1 MNQDKIKDPIF
12 MKAIFNM
19 PVFSLIETWR
29 DSGTILSIPD
39 YAIICNSSRSKHK
52 KNMCNS
58 GGIPIYGKHSLTK
71 GLSKLSN
78 EHNDIQWIKLNHN
91 FF

>member
-52 KNMCNS
+52 KTCA
-58 GGIPIYGKHSLTK
+58 IPVESQYMANIH
-71 GLSKLSN
+71 
-78 EHNDIQWIKLNHN
+78 
-91 FF
+91 